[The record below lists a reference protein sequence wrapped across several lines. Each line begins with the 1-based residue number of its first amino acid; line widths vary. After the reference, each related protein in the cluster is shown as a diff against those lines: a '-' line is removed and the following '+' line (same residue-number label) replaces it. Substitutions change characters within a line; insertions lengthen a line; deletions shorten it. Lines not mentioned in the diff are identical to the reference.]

1 MRIPG
6 LAGEIMTRL
15 GVSVQVLAGAEIYP
29 ALERGAID
37 ATEFVGP
44 YDDEKLGLHEI
55 AKNYYIP
62 GWWEPGLSATLQV
75 GRAAFDEL
83 PANYQEIL
91 QSVCREVNLIT
102 LARYDAANPLALE
115 RLTTQYG
122 VTLRTFSDDIMDA
135 AWTESEAY
143 LEEQASADAG
153 FRKVHDSWKEFRAR
167 SFPYFAGNESV
178 YARYAFGKV

>member
-6 LAGEIMTRL
+6 LAGEIMTRM

-44 YDDEKLGLHEI
+44 YDDEQLGFHEI

-62 GWWEPGLSATLQV
+62 GWWEPCLSAALQV
-75 GRAAFDEL
+75 NKAAFNEL
-83 PANYQEIL
+83 PGNYQEIL
-91 QSVCREVNLIT
+91 ASVCREVNLT
-102 LARYDAANPLALE
+102 TVARYDAANPLALE
-115 RLTTQYG
+115 RLTTEHG
-122 VTLRTFSDDIMDA
+122 VTLRTFSDEIMEA

-143 LEEQASADAG
+143 LKEQADSNAD
-153 FRKVHDSWKEFRAR
+153 FRRVYESWKEFRAR
-167 SFPYFAGNESV
+167 TFPYFAGNEAV
-178 YARYAFGKV
+178 FGQFAFGKV